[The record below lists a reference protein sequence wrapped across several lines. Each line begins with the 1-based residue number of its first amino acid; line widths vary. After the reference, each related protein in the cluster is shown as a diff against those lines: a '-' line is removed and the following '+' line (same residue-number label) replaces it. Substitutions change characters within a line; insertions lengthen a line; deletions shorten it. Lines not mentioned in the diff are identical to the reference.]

1 MVQPVCDHCRR
12 RLDAAEFK
20 YGSCRLQLGRH
31 SEALNLLVHNMQDYE
46 AADEYCLHHSNSS
59 NSDTD
64 GSGENLYLS
73 LLKLYMQLDSARSE
87 DGYGTTRRRE

>member
-1 MVQPVCDHCRR
+1 
-12 RLDAAEFK
+12 
-20 YGSCRLQLGRH
+20 
-31 SEALNLLVHNMQDYE
+31 MQDYE